1 VGRTSEYVRFLW
13 EVSRVEQALL
23 SSGSRVV
30 ASSLTGGVSQAEA
43 YLETRRTLQIVLEKG
58 LVKMASEKTD
68 AGCGVRVA
76 LGSRIGVSYVTSLS
90 DKDLDRA
97 AEDAKSAAGVSI
109 PDQGFNSF
117 TSCNQP
123 YPQVS
128 SLLDKD
134 IEHLQPEQAA
144 GLLMRG
150 VRASREVSGTE
161 RNLIEGNI
169 EVSLVAKAVV
179 NSLGI
184 EGAFTATELKL
195 SLYSSIGVGDDMCS
209 SGETQR
215 SRHLADID
223 PEDLGAKC
231 ARNALRLR
239 GAKVMEGGEMPL
251 ILAPQALERV
261 LGEGLT
267 GALDARQIQDGK
279 SYLIDALGAEIAS
292 PELEMRDDGLVAG
305 ALGSRPFDAEGTP
318 SQSTDLI
325 SSGVLRNYLH
335 DSYTCAKD
343 GVRSTGNAW
352 RRSYEVP
359 PRIGPSNLIVRPGT
373 RNLDDLI
380 SEISR
385 GVLCTDT
392 FDRPNPVTGEL
403 SAMVMEGFLITGG
416 EISHAVKNTL
426 FGITMHDLLKRTVAV
441 GNDVEHRGSVISP
454 SILIESA
461 TITSG

>member
-1 VGRTSEYVRFLW
+1 
-13 EVSRVEQALL
+13 
-23 SSGSRVV
+23 
-30 ASSLTGGVSQAEA
+30 
-43 YLETRRTLQIVLEKG
+43 
-58 LVKMASEKTD
+58 
-68 AGCGVRVA
+68 
-76 LGSRIGVSYVTSLS
+76 
-90 DKDLDRA
+90 
-97 AEDAKSAAGVSI
+97 
-109 PDQGFNSF
+109 
-117 TSCNQP
+117 
-123 YPQVS
+123 
-128 SLLDKD
+128 
-134 IEHLQPEQAA
+134 
-144 GLLMRG
+144 
-150 VRASREVSGTE
+150 
-161 RNLIEGNI
+161 
-169 EVSLVAKAVV
+169 
-179 NSLGI
+179 
-184 EGAFTATELKL
+184 
-195 SLYSSIGVGDDMCS
+195 
-209 SGETQR
+209 
-215 SRHLADID
+215 
-223 PEDLGAKC
+223 
-231 ARNALRLR
+231 
-239 GAKVMEGGEMPL
+239 MPL